1 MTGISETMGER
12 LTNMYW
18 VLDRRTFLE
27 FRLLSEDGETEGV
40 KSEGHRLSETSQEKR
55 FNSGRRV

>member
-1 MTGISETMGER
+1 MGER